1 MLLHKALVVLTAS
14 TTPRK
19 RVFVVCLIAVTLIA
33 VVSSVAVA
41 GNTAT
46 QVVHIRVEEI
56 AVMDVIGALSEPLI
70 FTVPEN
76 SEAAPVEHANT
87 YLRYTSLV
95 PEGKTRMITVAI
107 TAGSIPSGC
116 ALTLEAINLSC
127 NGSCGNL
134 VPGGVYLSRTPQ
146 SIITGIGGCY
156 TGTASTD
163 GALISHALVVKDAAS
178 LVSSETST
186 ITISF
191 TLTDAS

>member
-1 MLLHKALVVLTAS
+1 MLLHKALVVATAS

-19 RVFVVCLIAVTLIA
+19 RLFVLCLIALTLIA
-33 VVSSVAVA
+33 VVGRVAVV

-56 AVMDVIGALSEPLI
+56 AVMDVIGALSEPLTL
-70 FTVPEN
+70 TVPQ
-76 SEAAPVEHANT
+76 SSDVAPVEHANT

-95 PEGKTRMITVAI
+95 PEGKTRMITAAI
-107 TAGSIPSGC
+107 TAGSIQKGY
-116 ALTLEAINLSC
+116 ALTLEAISISG
-127 NGSCGNL
+127 NGSCGNP

-163 GALISHALVVKDAAS
+163 GALISHALVVKDVVS
-178 LVSSETST
+178 LVSSETRT